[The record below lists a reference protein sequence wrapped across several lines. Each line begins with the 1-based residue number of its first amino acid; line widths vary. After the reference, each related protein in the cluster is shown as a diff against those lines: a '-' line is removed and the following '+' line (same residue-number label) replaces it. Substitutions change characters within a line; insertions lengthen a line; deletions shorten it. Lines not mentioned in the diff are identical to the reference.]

1 MPGRMVL
8 GFLLLA
14 LLALPLHA
22 DTRMLYG
29 LSSSAGLDSL
39 PTLGS
44 FTDAEGLR
52 PGFRNDIQP
61 GRAMNLEIRSTR
73 LPSVTSSGL
82 DNYALETSGRFIQRF
97 GSSGFGYGVG
107 VGLDLRSPDT
117 TAGVLDRHGLSG
129 VHNNFVVTG
138 LSAGPTYEAGNLRG
152 QVRIG
157 VRYPLRSDG
166 ETDVPIYGYRGDTP
180 RSAGYLSL
188 DSQLRLSNQTNMGF
202 SLFYDDYGIGAS
214 QDWLSNRLGF
224 QGSPAA
230 SESVI
235 GLEMGLN
242 F

>member
-1 MPGRMVL
+1 MVL

-14 LLALPLHA
+14 LLALPLHS
-22 DTRMLYG
+22 DTRLLYG
-29 LSSSAGLDSL
+29 LSSSAGLDTL
-39 PTLGS
+39 PTLDR
-44 FTDAEGLR
+44 FTDTESLR

-61 GRAMNLEIRSTR
+61 GRAVDLEIRSTR

-107 VGLDLRSPDT
+107 VGLDLRSADS
-117 TAGVLDRHGLSG
+117 TAGVLERHGLSG
-129 VHNNFVVTG
+129 AHNNFVVTG
-138 LSAGPTYEAGNLRG
+138 MSTGPTYETGNLRS

-157 VRYPLRSDG
+157 VRYPLLGDDP
-166 ETDVPIYGYRGDTP
+166 TDTPLYGHRGDTP

-188 DSQLRLSNQTNMGF
+188 DSQLRFSNQTNMAI

-214 QDWLSNRLGF
+214 RDWLSNRLEF
-224 QGSPAA
+224 QSSPAS